1 MLNVAF
7 IGAGAVADLHADSI
21 RQVDGLHLV
30 GIHDARAD
38 VAAAKAEAWKVR
50 GFSSLDAVL
59 DDRSIDAVFVLTHTD
74 SHLDIASRA
83 IAVGKHVFLEKPVSD
98 DAAGIDRLA
107 AEARAK
113 GLVCMPDHNY
123 AYIPE
128 FRRLKRLVDQ
138 GDLGT
143 IRSFHVIYVIPH
155 AEELASHYGGI
166 LGEVMIHHSYLSLS
180 ILGKP
185 DHVVAGVAKPGWKKH
200 TAEDQAWM
208 VWEYERGA
216 SAHLFASF
224 ATDDLTNEPWT
235 CVVKVL
241 GTNGSAVVN
250 WRSAIFHRAR
260 GTHSMAW
267 DQYEQSFTD
276 TMQVFRDAV
285 VAKAPITSTL
295 EDAATAAR
303 IIREAYVAA
312 RSHVVISR
320 TGPDGA
326 ARW

>member
-1 MLNVAF
+1 MLKVAF

-21 RQVDGLHLV
+21 RQVDGLDFV
-30 GIHDARAD
+30 GVHDVRPD
-38 VAAAKAEAWKVR
+38 VAAAKARAWKVR
-50 GFSSLDAVL
+50 HFASLDAIL
-59 DDRSIDAVFVLTHTD
+59 DDRSIDAVFVLTHVD

-83 IAVGKHVFLEKPVSD
+83 IAAGKHVFLEKPVSD
-98 DAAGIDRLA
+98 DAGGIDKLA
-107 AEARAK
+107 GEARAK

-123 AYIPE
+123 AYVPE

-143 IRSFHVIYVIPH
+143 IRSFFVIYVIPH
-155 AEELASHYGGI
+155 AEELASHYGGV
-166 LGEVMIHHSYLSLS
+166 LEEVMIHHSYLSLS

-185 DHVVAGVAKPGWKKH
+185 DRVVAGVARPAWKKH

-208 VWEYERGA
+208 VWDYERGA
-216 SAHLFASF
+216 SAHLFGSF

-235 CVVKVL
+235 CLVKVL

-250 WRSAIFHRAR
+250 WRSAIFQRAR
-260 GTHSMAW
+260 GTHAMAW

-285 VAKAPITSTL
+285 VAKGPIASTL
-295 EDAATAAR
+295 DDAATAAR

-312 RSHVVISR
+312 RSHVVVPRIA
-320 TGPDGA
+320 PDGKA
-326 ARW
+326 HW

>member
-1 MLNVAF
+1 MLKVAF

-21 RQVDGLHLV
+21 RQVDGLDLV
-30 GIHDARAD
+30 GVQDARPD
-38 VAAAKAEAWKVR
+38 VAAAKARAWKVR
-50 GFSSLDAVL
+50 DFPSLEAIL

-83 IAVGKHVFLEKPVSD
+83 IAAGKHVFLEKPVSD
-98 DAAGIDRLA
+98 DADGIEKLAG
-107 AEARAK
+107 EARAR

-123 AYIPE
+123 AYVPE
-128 FRRLKRLVDQ
+128 FRRLKRLVDSK
-138 GDLGT
+138 DLGT
-143 IRSFHVIYVIPH
+143 IRSFFVIYVIPH
-155 AEELASHYGGI
+155 AEELASHYGGV
-166 LGEVMIHHSYLSLS
+166 LEEVMVHHSYLSLA

-185 DHVVAGVAKPGWKKH
+185 DRVVAGVARPAWKKH

-235 CVVKVL
+235 CLVKVL

-250 WRSAIFHRAR
+250 WRSAIFQRAR

-285 VAKAPITSTL
+285 AAKGPIASTL
-295 EDAATAAR
+295 DDAATASR

-320 TGPDGA
+320 TAPDGTV
-326 ARW
+326 RW

>member
-1 MLNVAF
+1 MLKVAF

-21 RQVDGLHLV
+21 RQVDGLDFV
-30 GIHDARAD
+30 GVHDVRPD
-38 VAAAKAEAWKVR
+38 VAAAKARAWKVR
-50 GFSSLDAVL
+50 HFASLDAIL
-59 DDRSIDAVFVLTHTD
+59 DDRSIDAVFVLTHVD

-83 IAVGKHVFLEKPVSD
+83 IAAGKHVFLEKPVSD
-98 DAAGIDRLA
+98 DAGGIDKLA
-107 AEARAK
+107 GEARAK

-123 AYIPE
+123 AYVPE

-143 IRSFHVIYVIPH
+143 IRSFFVIYVIPH
-155 AEELASHYGGI
+155 AEELASHYGGV
-166 LGEVMIHHSYLSLS
+166 LEEVMIHHSYLSLS

-185 DHVVAGVAKPGWKKH
+185 DRVVAGVARPAWKKH

-208 VWEYERGA
+208 VWDYERGA
-216 SAHLFASF
+216 SAHLFGSF

-235 CVVKVL
+235 CLVKVL

-250 WRSAIFHRAR
+250 WRSAIFQRAR
-260 GTHSMAW
+260 GTHAMAW

-285 VAKAPITSTL
+285 VARGPIASTL
-295 EDAATAAR
+295 DDAATAAR

-312 RSHVVISR
+312 RSHIVVSR
-320 TGPDGA
+320 TAPDGTV
-326 ARW
+326 RW

>member
-1 MLNVAF
+1 MLKVAF

-21 RQVDGLHLV
+21 RQVDGLDFV
-30 GIHDARAD
+30 GVHDVRPD
-38 VAAAKAEAWKVR
+38 VAAAKARAWKVR
-50 GFSSLDAVL
+50 HFASLDAIL
-59 DDRSIDAVFVLTHTD
+59 DDRSIDAVFVLTHVD

-83 IAVGKHVFLEKPVSD
+83 IAAGKHVFLEKPVSD
-98 DAAGIDRLA
+98 DAGGIDKLA
-107 AEARAK
+107 GEARAK

-123 AYIPE
+123 AYVPE

-143 IRSFHVIYVIPH
+143 IRSFFVIYVIPH
-155 AEELASHYGGI
+155 AEELASHYGGV
-166 LGEVMIHHSYLSLS
+166 LEEVMIHHSYLSLS

-185 DHVVAGVAKPGWKKH
+185 DRVVAGVARPAWKKH

-208 VWEYERGA
+208 VWDYERGA
-216 SAHLFASF
+216 SAHLFGSF

-235 CVVKVL
+235 CLVKVL

-250 WRSAIFHRAR
+250 WRSAIFQRAR
-260 GTHSMAW
+260 GTHAMAW

-285 VAKAPITSTL
+285 VARGPIASTL
-295 EDAATAAR
+295 DDAATAAR

-312 RSHVVISR
+312 RSHVVVSR
-320 TGPDGA
+320 TAPDGTV
-326 ARW
+326 RW